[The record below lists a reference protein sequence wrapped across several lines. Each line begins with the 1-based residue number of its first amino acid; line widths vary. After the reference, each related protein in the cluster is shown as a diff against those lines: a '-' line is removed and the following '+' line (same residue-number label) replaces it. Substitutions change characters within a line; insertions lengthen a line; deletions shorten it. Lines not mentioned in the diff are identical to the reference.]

1 MHKSIDKM
9 KGEQDNRKANFVKG
23 HRDFVVLVVGHR
35 EVTFGGGGDT
45 LLIW

>member
-1 MHKSIDKM
+1 MHTSIDKV

-23 HRDFVVLVVGHR
+23 HRDFVVLVVGDR
-35 EVTFGGGGDT
+35 EVTFWGENT